1 MHEAGAAV
9 VAAQLLAFYKEPV
22 RYRARLTHGRDYFGG
37 GLLVFRFAHGK
48 FSHALMRDL
57 APAERERL
65 REAAAFFIRQ
75 VCLWEGATHYQLL
88 CLPRGARREAIKEHY
103 QGLIALLHPDRQDPS
118 GHWPPGCAQRVNHAY
133 GVLSDDQQRSQ
144 YDASLQ
150 HASGSA
156 FGDSIREAPL
166 TAAGRSPVIG
176 KGVVARIRMRKPV
189 LIFAAVVASLFFAQI
204 WWFADL
210 PREYATLAG
219 AAPFDLSSGWMRDVR
234 SGTERPRF
242 IGAGETQRP
251 QAPRTADADGE
262 VSTSFLTPLWRTL
275 SPRGSE
281 PQAAAR
287 AVVETRVANAPPP
300 VARVENPAPRSDAAP
315 SRIEQ
320 PASAMEGA
328 AARVE
333 PPMARAPV
341 PASATRSVPLV
352 LAQTV
357 APDAAAAAT
366 QAELAR
372 EDMEMLVARVV
383 TYYEAGD
390 LDRLLG
396 MYDVGS
402 IGFWEAIR
410 IRHDFQE
417 FFRTTRA
424 RQLRLSRLSWETTAQ
439 SARVRGVAALTAE
452 YSEQPGGRLERNVE
466 LELDVIV
473 RDGQARIA
481 RLSLFPH
488 ST

>member
-1 MHEAGAAV
+1 MHEAGAAA

-22 RYRARLTHGRDYFGG
+22 RYRARLTHGREFFGG

-88 CLPRGARREAIKEHY
+88 CLPREARREAIKEHY
-103 QGLIALLHPDRQDPS
+103 QGLIALLHPDRQDLS

-133 GVLSDDQQRSQ
+133 GVLSDDGQRSQ
-144 YDASLQ
+144 YDAGLQ
-150 HASGSA
+150 HASSSA

-189 LIFAAVVASLFFAQI
+189 LLFAAVVASLFFAQI
-204 WWFADL
+204 WWFGDL
-210 PREYATLAG
+210 PREYATLAS

-242 IGAGETQRP
+242 MGSGESQRP
-251 QAPRTADADGE
+251 QARREDAEGE
-262 VSTSFLTPLWRTL
+262 VSMSFLTPLWRTL
-275 SPRGSE
+275 SPRAAE
-281 PQAAAR
+281 PQTPPRAADPA
-287 AVVETRVANAPPP
+287 RVAIAPPP
-300 VARVENPAPRSDAAP
+300 VPRIETAAPRVETPAPSP
-315 SRIEQ
+315 
-320 PASAMEGA
+320 
-328 AARVE
+328 
-333 PPMARAPV
+333 
-341 PASATRSVPLV
+341 ATRSVPLA
-352 LAQTV
+352 LAQTP
-357 APDAAAAAT
+357 APAAAAAT
-366 QAELAR
+366 HAQLAR
-372 EDMEMLVARVV
+372 EDMEVLVARVV

-396 MYDVGS
+396 MYDADSV
-402 IGFWEAIR
+402 GFWEAIR

-424 RQLRLSRLSWETTAQ
+424 RPLRLSRLTWETAAQTAR
-439 SARVRGVAALTAE
+439 ARGVAALTAE

-488 ST
+488 SK